1 MPSCSE
7 MCYDR
12 LRVVP
17 IFRRDSRESETRAQ
31 VKITASRL
39 SRVGWFSR
47 ALAFHSLYYSWGKMG
62 TSRSLVSRECAK
74 LFSTNNAKGSFSLP
88 MRSDASLFH
97 RENSLEA
104 SLNAQRWNFLPS
116 LRLWMRFRGHTGRYV
131 LTGLLCKRL
140 FFRLNMRST
149 RSNCPIYNCLVTTPN
164 KCSRSNVKIQWPGT
178 TRIRAA
184 SRRPSSS
191 KAPVDT
197 SLARNLNPRR
207 PWSRF
212 HMMVAR

>member
-1 MPSCSE
+1 MTDYELSPF
-7 MCYDR
+7 
-12 LRVVP
+12 
-17 IFRRDSRESETRAQ
+17 FRRDSRESETRAQ
-31 VKITASRL
+31 LKITASRL

-74 LFSTNNAKGSFSLP
+74 LFSTNNSKGSFSLP
-88 MRSDASLFH
+88 MRSHVQACKSLFH